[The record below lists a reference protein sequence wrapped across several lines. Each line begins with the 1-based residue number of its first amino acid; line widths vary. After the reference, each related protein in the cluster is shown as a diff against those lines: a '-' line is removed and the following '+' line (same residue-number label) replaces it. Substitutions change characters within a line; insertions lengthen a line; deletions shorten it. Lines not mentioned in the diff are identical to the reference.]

1 MILTDLAS
9 GIGVALDNLKHTE
22 ISGIALNSE
31 SCKQGY
37 LFAALQGSKIHGIE
51 FLQSAKKNGAV
62 AVLSDPAQREKILS
76 LGLIPLISGNPQRDL
91 SLLAARFY
99 APIPKT
105 IAAVTGTNGKTSS
118 TVFARQIWGML
129 GNKSASIGTI
139 GIIGDGINL
148 SAALTTP
155 DAVFLHQTLQSLA
168 QKGVTHAALEA
179 SSHGLLQHRL
189 DGLAA
194 DIAAFTNLTRD
205 HLDYHGTME
214 EYFAAKLILFERIVK
229 PQGFAVI
236 NRDIAEFHKIESIC
250 KSRNVKPISF
260 GKQGS
265 DIHILAVKPEH
276 DGQAVEFFIF
286 GEKYTAKIPL
296 LGSFQVYNIA
306 CAIGIAVASGAKP
319 KNIMPHIAHLQGVP
333 GRMQPAGVTPS
344 GAPVFVDYAH
354 TPDAIENVLRSLR
367 PHTKG
372 RLAILFGC
380 GGDRDPGKRP
390 IMGGIAQQLA
400 DKVYVTDDNPRTE
413 DPAKI
418 RAAILQNCP
427 KALEI
432 GDRAEAIRQAIAA
445 LEKGDALIIAG
456 KGHEPGQI
464 VGKQVLPFDD
474 AEEARKALNQLK
486 EAAA

>member
-9 GIGVALDNLKHTE
+9 GIGVALENQNHTE

-31 SCKQGY
+31 SCNPGY
-37 LFAALQGSKIHGIE
+37 LFAALQGAKIHGIE
-51 FLQSAKKNGAV
+51 FLQSAKQNGAV
-62 AVLSDPAQREKILS
+62 AVLSDPAQKEKILS
-76 LGLIPLISGNPQRDL
+76 LGLVPLISGNPQRDL

-118 TVFARQIWGML
+118 TVFARQIWQKL
-129 GNKSASIGTI
+129 GYKSASMGTI

-155 DAVFLHQTLQSLA
+155 DAVFLHQTLQGLA

-189 DGLAA
+189 DGLEA

-214 EYFAAKLILFERIVK
+214 NYLAAKLILFQRVLK
-229 PQGFAVI
+229 PGGIAVLNNEI
-236 NRDIAEFHKIESIC
+236 PEFKIIEEIC
-250 KSRNVKPISF
+250 KSRGIKVISF
-260 GKQGS
+260 GKNKG
-265 DIHILAVKPEH
+265 DIQILSAKAEQDGQMAELCIRDKNYAVK
-276 DGQAVEFFIF
+276 
-286 GEKYTAKIPL
+286 IPF
-296 LGSFQVYNIA
+296 LGTFQIYNIA
-306 CAIGIAVASGAKP
+306 CAIGIALASGCDQDK
-319 KNIMPHIAHLQGVP
+319 IVSCLPHLSGVP
-333 GRMQPAGVTPS
+333 GRMQLIGTTPA

-354 TPDAIENVLRSLR
+354 TPDAIENVLLSLR
-367 PHTKG
+367 PHTRKS
-372 RLAILFGC
+372 LAILFGC

-400 DKVYVTDDNPRTE
+400 DKIYVTDDNPRTE

-445 LEKGDALIIAG
+445 LEKGDALIVAG

-474 AEEARKALNQLK
+474 AEEARKALAQMK